1 MAANPLPTDLDAL
14 LTLGEDAA
22 DGAAAHAA
30 TIGLLQNTEA
40 RIRADIATLRTA
52 KLNSET
58 AKAAKVV
65 ATAAQTV
72 ADSNGKAA
80 IGAASSVLA
89 VRYGSTWS
97 TAWEPT
103 GFPNNSIGV
112 PRLIVE
118 RMNLLQSLH
127 DYFAANPTHENA
139 PLNVTATQ
147 FATLFT
153 ALSNARSAVHAAI
166 TAAATALAARRNA
179 ETGLRRRLRG
189 TIDELAQLLDDTDPR
204 WYAFGLVPPAL
215 EDTPEQPTG
224 LVLNPQPDGTILADW
239 ADASRATG
247 YRVEILIVGVD
258 AAFHLF
264 ASVTDSDA
272 TLSGVPAGA
281 TVQVRVIA
289 VNAAGDTS
297 PPSDVVEVLVPGTP
311 VQPVTLS
318 WVWNPTLMAASFNW
332 NASTNPNLSQY
343 QLR

>member
-1 MAANPLPTDLDAL
+1 MAANPLPDDLDAL

-22 DGAAAHAA
+22 DGATAHAA

-58 AKAAKVV
+58 AKATKVA
-65 ATAAQTV
+65 ATAVQTV

-80 IGAASSVLA
+80 IGAASNVLT
-89 VRYGSTWS
+89 VRYGSPWS
-97 TAWEPT
+97 TAWAPT

-112 PRLIVE
+112 PRRIAE
-118 RMNLLQSLH
+118 RMNLLESLH
-127 DYFAANPTHENA
+127 QYFVANPTHENA
-139 PLNVTATQ
+139 PLSVTSAQ

-153 ALSNARSAVHAAI
+153 ALSDARSAVNAAI
-166 TAAATALAARRNA
+166 TASATALAGRGNA

-189 TIDELAQLLDDTDPR
+189 TIDELGQLLDDTDPR

-215 EDTPEQPTG
+215 EDTPDQPTG

-239 ADASRATG
+239 ADAPRATG
-247 YRVEILIVGVD
+247 YRVEVLVVGVD
-258 AAFHLF
+258 LAFHLF

-272 TLSGVPAGA
+272 TLSGLPAGA

-289 VNAAGDTS
+289 VNADGDAS
-297 PPSDVVEVLVPGTP
+297 LPSDVVEVLVP
-311 VQPVTLS
+311 VAPVT
-318 WVWNPTLMAASFNW
+318 P
-332 NASTNPNLSQY
+332 
-343 QLR
+343 